1 MASKNRIASLK
12 REVAKYRSNGSM
24 TPMSLSQLDFMFAGG
39 SSQMRLR
46 RGLDDAI
53 FNPDASCDHRLDNP
67 CRVSAR
73 DSFRCCR
80 GRIGAERCRALK
92 EMRSNRKVKFGA
104 RGHGAALAVSVRIRR
119 RSGQKPF
126 DRVTPNRRWAIR
138 VILAIPEGEKFTK
151 ELTSQQGACGSVRG
165 DVSDAAQSATIIRP
179 RKQNTLDAGV

>member
-1 MASKNRIASLK
+1 
-12 REVAKYRSNGSM
+12 
-24 TPMSLSQLDFMFAGG
+24 
-39 SSQMRLR
+39 
-46 RGLDDAI
+46 
-53 FNPDASCDHRLDNP
+53 
-67 CRVSAR
+67 
-73 DSFRCCR
+73 
-80 GRIGAERCRALK
+80 
-92 EMRSNRKVKFGA
+92 MRSNRKVKFGA

-138 VILAIPEGEKFTK
+138 VILAIPEDEKFTK